1 MIETGEVVLPGGGDI
16 RGMRKVGGYSTVGF
30 RATPPIG
37 RDPLRSDDEPIEAE
51 LATAGADAESR

>member
-1 MIETGEVVLPGGGDI
+1 
-16 RGMRKVGGYSTVGF
+16 MRKVGGYSTVGF

-51 LATAGADAESR
+51 LATAGADADSR